1 MNSKSQISQKNS
13 KNCELGNHFF
23 SHVPKLQNWAFCIE
37 HFETMRK
44 LCLFTKFR
52 HQQIRWNSGILCSGI
67 FQVFRNFSSTAV
79 LLKIN
84 THRFFGCS
92 NMRSLISSSLSETVH
107 HPLNKTFLEPPPKVA
122 PPSFS
127 CRLLPSSLEIQTLS
141 YLIFKKITVFSQKE
155 IYNCWLNLIP
165 RNTSILTHLLTH

>member
-23 SHVPKLQNWAFCIE
+23 SHVPKLQNWAFALSIL
-37 HFETMRK
+37 K
-44 LCLFTKFR
+44 LCVNCAFSQNFDTNKLGEIPAFYAVVFSKFFV
-52 HQQIRWNSGILCSGI
+52 I
-67 FQVFRNFSSTAV
+67 FQVLLYCLKSIHIVSLDVPTCVLKFLPLFLRQSTT
-79 LLKIN
+79 LWIKL
-84 THRFFGCS
+84 
-92 NMRSLISSSLSETVH
+92 
-107 HPLNKTFLEPPPKVA
+107 LEPPPKVA